1 MNTSERDEL
10 LATLARESYFE
21 REVTLASGRKSNF
34 YLDCRRTIFLP
45 RAAYLIGELMLERV
59 VAAGVEQV
67 GGMAVAA
74 VPVTDA
80 ILAAAYRHKVELRGF
95 FVRKEA
101 KQHGMQQQIEGAF
114 QPGLKTAVVEDAV
127 TTGGSSVQAVEAM
140 REAGANVVAAIAL
153 VDRGEGGAEAFAAA
167 GLSYSWIFKP
177 DEIRAAHAKL
187 TKPAN

>member
-1 MNTSERDEL
+1 MDISDRKEL

-45 RAAYLIGELMLERV
+45 RAAYLIGEVMLERA

-74 VPVTDA
+74 VPITDA
-80 ILAAAYRHKVELRGF
+80 ILAAAYRHHVELRGF

-114 QPGLKTAVVEDAV
+114 RPGLKTAVVEDSV
-127 TTGGSSVQAVEAM
+127 TTGGSSLEAVAAM
-140 REAGANVVAAIAL
+140 RAAGAIVTTAIAL
-153 VDRGEGGAEAFAAA
+153 VERGEGGAEAFATA

-177 DEIRAAHAKL
+177 DEIRAEYAKL
-187 TKPAN
+187 PKSAN

>member
-21 REVTLASGRKSNF
+21 REVTLSSGRKSNF

-74 VPVTDA
+74 VPITDA

-114 QPGLKTAVVEDAV
+114 KPGLKTAVVEDAV

-153 VDRGEGGAEAFAAA
+153 VDRGEGGAQAFAAA
-167 GLSYSWIFKP
+167 GLSYRWIFKP

-187 TKPAN
+187 SNPAN

>member
-153 VDRGEGGAEAFAAA
+153 VDRGEGGAEAFAGA

>member
-1 MNTSERDEL
+1 MNLLERNEL
-10 LATLARESYFE
+10 LTTLARESYFE

-45 RAAYLIGELMLERV
+45 RAAYLVGELMLERV

-80 ILAAAYRHKVELRGF
+80 ILAAAYRHNVELRGF

-114 QPGLKTAVVEDAV
+114 RPGLKTAVVEDSV
-127 TTGGSSVQAVEAM
+127 TTGGSSLEAVAAM
-140 REAGANVVAAIAL
+140 RAAGAEVVAAIAL
-153 VDRGEGGAEAFAAA
+153 VERGEGGAEAFAAA

-177 DEIRAAHAKL
+177 DEIRAEYAKSPR
-187 TKPAN
+187 PAN